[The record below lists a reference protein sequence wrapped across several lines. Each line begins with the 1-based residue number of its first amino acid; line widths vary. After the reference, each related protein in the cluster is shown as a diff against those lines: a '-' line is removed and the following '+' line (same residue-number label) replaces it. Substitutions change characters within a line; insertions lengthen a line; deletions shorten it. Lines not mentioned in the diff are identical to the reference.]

1 MSSKVFRHILLT
13 GLFAALGFQLTS
25 GKNPNVSVKVELDSA
40 VLMMGRTTPLHV
52 EVLQPQGAQGMLL
65 IPADTL
71 MTNVEIAHAGVDDTV
86 KGGGADQ
93 LEQIKRMIILQS
105 FDSGLYRL
113 PPIAYLTEGGDT
125 VYSNTVTLKVL
136 PANVDSL
143 TTIHSMADVANGGWK
158 WYDWLPDFI
167 IDYWGWILVCLLII
181 AGGVWTWLVMKK
193 KVAMPLAHKP
203 KPVSPYEAAI
213 AGLEQ
218 LKEEHLCESG
228 REKEYYT
235 RLTDILRRYLD
246 GRFGINAMEMT
257 SSQILRALEKQP
269 DTREHKSMMQRV
281 LEMADFVKFA
291 KMRPMPDDNVAS
303 WNRAAQFVEETKP
316 APEPVAED
324 SDAATESEKAN
335 ENHNAVK
342 KS

>member
-1 MSSKVFRHILLT
+1 MLT
-13 GLFAALGFQLTS
+13 GLFAVLSFPLTS
-25 GKNPNVSVKVELDSA
+25 GKNPDVSVKVELDSA

-52 EVLQPQGAQGMLL
+52 EILQPQGAQGMLL

-71 MTNVEIAHAGVDDTV
+71 MTNVEIAHAGSDDTI
-86 KGGGADQ
+86 KSGAADQ

-113 PPIAYLTEGGDT
+113 PPLAYLTDEGDT

-193 KVAMPLAHKP
+193 KVSMPLAHKP

-218 LKEEHLCESG
+218 LKEEHLCENG

-316 APEPVAED
+316 APEPVAEETD
-324 SDAATESEKAN
+324 EASEQDKAN
-335 ENHNAVK
+335 ENHNDVK
-342 KS
+342 S